1 MNICWYNLGI
11 QIKTEIS
18 KMGRIINAILLLG
31 LLFTIPLY
39 SQNEEG
45 AKGWTLEKCIEYAL
59 ENNISVQSARIA
71 IEAEEANLWE
81 TKSSRLPSLSASST
95 LSGNNSRAFDNTGG
109 KFSKGVQVG
118 VNTEVPIYQG
128 GIINNNI
135 KAGEIELEK
144 ARLDVAEAQNDIVLS
159 VTQAWLNILF
169 ARENYLYYQDVVET
183 SKVNLERYQALFD
196 AGTISRKD
204 LAEIESQYASD
215 RYSMVTAKNELD
227 IRITDLKTILNLSY
241 DIDFSPLFPDRVD
254 VPNDEV
260 PSLDT
265 IVVEVLTKRP
275 EVKNSNLST
284 EVARIDLANA
294 KAGYLPTINLN
305 ASASSSYSD
314 NYDGSFGD
322 QFNDRFTQY
331 VGLSLS
337 VPIFSRNQ
345 NKANV
350 ARSKVMV
357 YQAELNARET
367 QNNLLQTVE
376 QVFVELKGQ
385 QERYQAA
392 LEKVNAAKISYEYQQ
407 EQFQLGMSNAIDL
420 RQSKNDLLNANAEL
434 IQARYSVLLYRK
446 ILDFYRG
453 YPIGTENYD
462 TAMETNTSE

>member
-1 MNICWYNLGI
+1 M
-11 QIKTEIS
+11 Q
-18 KMGRIINAILLLG
+18 
-31 LLFTIPLY
+31 
-39 SQNEEG
+39 
-45 AKGWTLEKCIEYAL
+45 
-59 ENNISVQSARIA
+59 V
-71 IEAEEANLWE
+71 
-81 TKSSRLPSLSASST
+81 ST
-95 LSGNNSRAFDNTGG
+95 
-109 KFSKGVQVG
+109 
-118 VNTEVPIYQG
+118 
-128 GIINNNI
+128 
-135 KAGEIELEK
+135 
-144 ARLDVAEAQNDIVLS
+144 
-159 VTQAWLNILF
+159 
-169 ARENYLYYQDVVET
+169 
-183 SKVNLERYQALFD
+183 
-196 AGTISRKD
+196 
-204 LAEIESQYASD
+204 
-215 RYSMVTAKNELD
+215 
-227 IRITDLKTILNLSY
+227 
-241 DIDFSPLFPDRVD
+241 
-254 VPNDEV
+254 
-260 PSLDT
+260 
-265 IVVEVLTKRP
+265 
-275 EVKNSNLST
+275 
-284 EVARIDLANA
+284 
-294 KAGYLPTINLN
+294 LPTINLN